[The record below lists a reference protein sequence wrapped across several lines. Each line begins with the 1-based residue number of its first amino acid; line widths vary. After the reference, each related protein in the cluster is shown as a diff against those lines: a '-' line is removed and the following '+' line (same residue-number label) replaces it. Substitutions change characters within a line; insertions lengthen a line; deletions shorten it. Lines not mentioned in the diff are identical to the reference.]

1 MDRIS
6 VQDHRAVYERLCKD
20 YLNMKL
26 LAQNACNDRECLERC
41 KRVLSEDIHSNR
53 KLSRVTEFDQLLLL
67 LEQRN
72 LLSLLKPD
80 LIGRLEQV
88 LGSKDVA
95 CALQSYQNSLSA
107 HYTAVRRFH
116 LEDLRYRDRR
126 TLLEKE
132 VEKLKLHSTNDH
144 SPAPTQPVPNAKCLK
159 YLQKRDTIYTLLQ
172 LEIGK
177 SWKIF
182 GRYLNVPA
190 AELDEIEERNRNDL
204 KARIYEVL
212 AAAEA
217 QFTEDVLEQFVILL
231 QKALE
236 SSRRKDLKRKIE
248 SMLQAN

>member
-1 MDRIS
+1 MDKIS

-20 YLNMKL
+20 YLNLKL
-26 LAQNACNDRECLERC
+26 LTQGACYGRECLDRC
-41 KRVLSEDIHSNR
+41 KQAVREDIHSSR
-53 KLSRVTEFDQLLLL
+53 KLSRVSDFEQLVLL

-80 LIGRLEQV
+80 LIGRLEKV

-95 CALQSYQNSLSA
+95 SALQSYRNALSS

-116 LEDLRYRDRR
+116 LEDLRHRDRR

-132 VEKLKLHSTNDH
+132 VEKIKLHAADDHPST
-144 SPAPTQPVPNAKCLK
+144 PVPPVANAKCQR
-159 YLQKRDTIYTLLQ
+159 YLNQRDAIYTLLQ
-172 LEIGK
+172 REIGK
-177 SWKIF
+177 SWKVF

-212 AAAEA
+212 TSAEA
-217 QFTEDVLEQFVILL
+217 QFTVDALEQFVVLL
-231 QKALE
+231 QQSLE

-248 SMLQAN
+248 SMLL